1 MPGRGL
7 NQEQD
12 TDRILVK
19 PSREG
24 KPGPLAHTQLE
35 GRSNPQGMKLG
46 DHTARH
52 QPRYQTEKA
61 RKASAASHRLS
72 SRDYPLANRQ
82 EEEEIQA
89 NNHADGETGSTDPWA
104 LIKG

>member
-19 PSREG
+19 PSRDG

-35 GRSNPQGMKLG
+35 GRSNPHGMKLG
-46 DHTARH
+46 DHTAGH
-52 QPRYQTEKA
+52 QPRYQTEEA
-61 RKASAASHRLS
+61 RKAGASSHWLS
-72 SRDYPLANRQ
+72 SRDDPLANRR

-89 NNHADGETGSTDPWA
+89 NNHADGEIGSTDPWA